1 MTDILIEQISNS
13 LSINKKQV
21 ASTIDLL
28 NEGAT
33 IPFISRYRKEA
44 TGSLDEIQVS
54 NIASELK
61 RLNEL
66 IKRKEYILKSISDN
80 HKDKLTP
87 GLVSSINNCW
97 EINKLEDLYLPF
109 KPKRKT
115 RASAARD
122 KGLEPFADLI
132 MTQGDLDIMTEA
144 GKYLNEEVENT
155 DEALAGARDII
166 AELISEDA
174 VARNS
179 LRSLYKQSAVLTSK
193 VNPKKKDEGQK
204 YQDYFEYSEDLRK
217 CPGHR
222 LLAILRAEKED
233 ILRIAVD
240 VDNSLAESILK
251 KQFIKTDVSNSST
264 DQINLAIEDSFKRLL
279 TPSLE
284 NEFLKTYKE
293 KADKEAIL
301 VFAENVRQ
309 LLLAAP
315 LGQKVTMAIDPGFR
329 TGCKLVCLDEQGSLL
344 HNTTIFPTQSQNQQK
359 EAAETVKK
367 LIQKYSI
374 CAIAIGNGTAGR
386 ETQNFIKET
395 IGDSSGIDVF
405 MVNEAGA
412 SIYSASDA
420 AREEFPDLDLTV
432 RGAISIGRRLM
443 DPLAELVKI
452 DAKSIGV
459 GQYQHDVDQHLLKDS
474 LDQTVSSAVNL
485 VGVNLNTSSQH
496 LLQYVSGIGP
506 KIAKAITSYRN
517 DKGPFKSR
525 KELLNVSGVG
535 SKAFEQAAG
544 FLRIP
549 GAENPL
555 DNSSVHPESYPVVNK
570 MAKDLS
576 RPVKDL
582 IVAEKI
588 LAEIDLKKYI
598 NDKTG
603 LPTLLDIINEL
614 KKPGLDPRGEA
625 ETFSFSKD
633 INEIKD
639 LKVDMRLPGIITNI
653 TKFGAFV
660 DIGIKENGLLH
671 ISQISSTK
679 FIKDPAEVLK
689 LDQKV
694 NVRVVSIDEERK
706 RIQLSMKEGG

>member
-1 MTDILIEQISNS
+1 MKDILTEQISNS
-13 LSINKKQV
+13 LSISKKQV
-21 ASTIDLL
+21 ASVIDLL

-44 TGSLDEIQVS
+44 TGSLDEIQVAE
-54 NIASELK
+54 IASELK

-66 IKRKEYILKSISDN
+66 IKRREYILKSISDN

-87 GLVSSINNCW
+87 ELQSEISSCW
-97 EINKLEDLYLPF
+97 DLNKLEDLYLPF

-115 RASAARD
+115 RASAARE
-122 KGLEPFADLI
+122 KGLMPLAEII
-132 MTQGDLDIMTEA
+132 MSQGDHDILREA
-144 GKYLNEEVENT
+144 EKFLNEQVENT
-155 DEALAGARDII
+155 DDALAGARDII

-174 VARNS
+174 DVRNS
-179 LRSLYKQSAVLTSK
+179 LRSLYKQSAVITSR
-193 VNPKKKDEGQK
+193 VNSKKKEEGQK
-204 YQDYFEYSEDLRK
+204 YQDYFEYKEELRK

-240 VDNSLAESILK
+240 VDSNLAESILK
-251 KQFIKTDVSNSST
+251 KQFIKNELKNPST
-264 DQINLAIEDSFKRLL
+264 EHISLAIEDSFKRLL
-279 TPSLE
+279 SPSLE
-284 NEFLKTYKE
+284 NEFIKTYKE
-293 KADKEAIL
+293 KADKEAIS
-301 VFAENVRQ
+301 VFTENVRQ

-315 LGQKVTMAIDPGFR
+315 LGQKVTMALDPGFR
-329 TGCKLVCLDEQGSLL
+329 TGCKLVCLNEQGSLL
-344 HNTTIFPTQSQNQQK
+344 HNTTIFPNQSQSQKK
-359 EAAETVKK
+359 EASETVKK
-367 LIQKYSI
+367 LVEKFKIS
-374 CAIAIGNGTAGR
+374 AIAIGNGTAGR
-386 ETQNFIKET
+386 ETQSFINDAIKEF
-395 IGDSSGIDVF
+395 SGINVF

-459 GQYQHDVDQHLLKDS
+459 GQYQHDVDQHQLKDS
-474 LDQTVSSAVNL
+474 LDQTISSAVNL

-506 KIAKAITSYRN
+506 KIAKAITKYRN
-517 DKGPFKSR
+517 DNGPFHSR
-525 KELLNVSGVG
+525 EELLKVNGVG

-549 GAENPL
+549 GALNPL
-555 DNSSVHPESYPVVNK
+555 DNSAVHPESYPVVIK
-570 MAKDLS
+570 MAEDLS
-576 RPVKDL
+576 RPVNEL

-588 LAEIDLKKYI
+588 LDQIDIKKYV

-603 LPTLLDIINEL
+603 LPTLKDIINEL

-625 ETFSFSKD
+625 EVFSFSKD
-633 INEIKD
+633 ISEIKD
-639 LKVDMRLPGIITNI
+639 LKADMRLPGIITNI

-689 LDQKV
+689 LDQKIM
-694 NVRVVSIDEERK
+694 VRIISIDEERK
-706 RIQLSMKEGG
+706 RIQLSMKDV

>member
-1 MTDILIEQISNS
+1 MKDILTEQISNS
-13 LSINKKQV
+13 LSISKKQV
-21 ASTIDLL
+21 ASVIDLL

-44 TGSLDEIQVS
+44 TGSLDEIQVAE
-54 NIASELK
+54 IASELK

-66 IKRKEYILKSISDN
+66 IKRREYILKSISDN

-87 GLVSSINNCW
+87 ELQSEISSCW
-97 EINKLEDLYLPF
+97 DLNKLEDLYLPF

-115 RASAARD
+115 RASAARE
-122 KGLEPFADLI
+122 KGLMPLAEII
-132 MTQGDLDIMTEA
+132 MSQGDHDILREA
-144 GKYLNEEVENT
+144 EKFLNEQVENT
-155 DEALAGARDII
+155 DDALAGARDII

-174 VARNS
+174 DVRNS
-179 LRSLYKQSAVLTSK
+179 LRSLYKQSAVITSR
-193 VNPKKKDEGQK
+193 VNSKKKEEGQK
-204 YQDYFEYSEDLRK
+204 YQDYFEYKEELRK

-240 VDNSLAESILK
+240 VDSNLAESILK
-251 KQFIKTDVSNSST
+251 KQFIKNELKNPST
-264 DQINLAIEDSFKRLL
+264 EHISLAIEDSFKRLL
-279 TPSLE
+279 SPSLE
-284 NEFLKTYKE
+284 NEFIKTYKE
-293 KADKEAIL
+293 KADKEAIS
-301 VFAENVRQ
+301 VFTENVRQ

-315 LGQKVTMAIDPGFR
+315 LGQKVTMALDPGFR
-329 TGCKLVCLDEQGSLL
+329 TGCKLVCLNEQGSLL
-344 HNTTIFPTQSQNQQK
+344 HNTTIFPNQSQSQKK
-359 EAAETVKK
+359 EASETVKK
-367 LIQKYSI
+367 LVEKFKIS
-374 CAIAIGNGTAGR
+374 AIAIGNGTAGR
-386 ETQNFIKET
+386 ETQSFINDAVKEF
-395 IGDSSGIDVF
+395 SGINVF

-459 GQYQHDVDQHLLKDS
+459 GQYQHDVDQHQLKDS
-474 LDQTVSSAVNL
+474 LDQTISSAVNL

-506 KIAKAITSYRN
+506 KIAKAITKYRN
-517 DKGPFKSR
+517 DNGPFHSR
-525 KELLNVSGVG
+525 EELLKVNGVG

-549 GAENPL
+549 GALNPL
-555 DNSSVHPESYPVVNK
+555 DNSAVHPESYPVVIK
-570 MAKDLS
+570 MAEDLS
-576 RPVKDL
+576 RPVNEL

-588 LAEIDLKKYI
+588 LDQIDIKKYV

-603 LPTLLDIINEL
+603 LPTLKDIINEL

-625 ETFSFSKD
+625 EVFSFSKD
-633 INEIKD
+633 ISEIKD
-639 LKVDMRLPGIITNI
+639 LKADMRLPGIITNI

-689 LDQKV
+689 LDQKIM
-694 NVRVVSIDEERK
+694 VRIISIDEERK
-706 RIQLSMKEGG
+706 RIQLSMKDV

>member
-1 MTDILIEQISNS
+1 MTELLLQQISNI
-13 LSINKKQV
+13 LSINIKQV
-21 ASTIDLL
+21 TATAELL
-28 NEGAT
+28 DEGAT
-33 IPFISRYRKEA
+33 IPFISRYRKEI
-44 TGSLDEIQVS
+44 TGSLNEMQVS
-54 NIASELK
+54 DIAVELK
-61 RLNEL
+61 RLTEL
-66 IKRKEYILKSISDN
+66 VKRREYILKSISDN

-87 GLVSSINNCW
+87 ELESSINNCW
-97 EINKLEDLYLPF
+97 DLNKLEDLYLPF

-115 RASAARD
+115 KASAARE
-122 KGLEPFADLI
+122 KGLEPLAQFI
-132 MTQGDLDIMTEA
+132 MSQSSMDVISEA
-144 GKYLNEEVENT
+144 EKFINENVESAE
-155 DEALAGARDII
+155 DALSGARDII
-166 AELISEDA
+166 AEQISEDA

-193 VNPKKKDEGQK
+193 VVTKNKELGQK
-204 YQDYFEYSEDLRK
+204 YQDYFDYTEELRK

-240 VDNSLAESILK
+240 VDKSMAENILK
-251 KQFIKTDVSNSST
+251 KQFIRKDVSNSST
-264 DQINLAIEDSFKRLL
+264 DQISLAIEDAFKRLL

-315 LGQKVTMAIDPGFR
+315 LGQKRTMAIDPGFR

-344 HNTTIFPTQSQNQQK
+344 HYTTIFPHQSQNQLK
-359 EAAETVKK
+359 DAEETVKK
-367 LIQKYSI
+367 LIAQFKI
-374 CAIAIGNGTAGR
+374 DAIAVGNGTAGR
-386 ETQNFIKET
+386 ETQSFIKNT
-395 IGDSSGIDVF
+395 TDDLFDIDVY

-459 GQYQHDVDQHLLKDS
+459 GQYQHDVDQHQLKDS

-506 KIAKAITSYRN
+506 KIAKAITNYRK

-525 KELLNVSGVG
+525 DELLKVNGVG
-535 SKAFEQAAG
+535 AKAFEQAAG

-555 DNSSVHPESYPVVNK
+555 DNSAVHPESYPVVIE

-576 RPVKDL
+576 HPVKDL
-582 IVAEKI
+582 ISRE
-588 LAEIDLKKYI
+588 EILKKIDIKKYV
-598 NDKTG
+598 NEKTG
-603 LPTLLDIINEL
+603 LPTLQDIIDEL

-625 ETFSFSKD
+625 SAFSFSKD

-694 NVRVVSIDEERK
+694 TVRVVSIDEERK
-706 RIQLSMKEGG
+706 RIQLSMKDF